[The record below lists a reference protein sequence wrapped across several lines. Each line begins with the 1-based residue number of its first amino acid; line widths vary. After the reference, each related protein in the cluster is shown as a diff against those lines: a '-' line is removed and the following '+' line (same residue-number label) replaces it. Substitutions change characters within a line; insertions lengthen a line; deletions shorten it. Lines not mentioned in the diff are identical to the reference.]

1 MKRFLPLILL
11 GLLTLTGCAGLF
23 EEEKRATTTR
33 GPTIMPRAE
42 EAKQEAIAKDQGCK
56 YLDKGIAS
64 WYGYEL
70 YGNKTANGE
79 KFQPM
84 GITAAHRTLPFGTI
98 VKVVMDNGG
107 NSDGVFVRI
116 NDRGPFKKG
125 RIIDLSKGAAE
136 KLGMR
141 DLQNVHIYQCS

>member
-1 MKRFLPLILL
+1 MILHRFLII
-11 GLLTLTGCAGLF
+11 TLTILSLSGCAGIF
-23 EEEKRATTTR
+23 EEERRPPGKA
-33 GPTIMPRAE
+33 GQVMPRIDE
-42 EAKQEAIAKDQGCK
+42 IKQEALANNQGCT
-56 YLDKGIAS
+56 YFEKGLAS

-107 NSDGVFVRI
+107 NPDGVFVRI

-136 KLGMR
+136 KLGMP
-141 DLQNVHIYQCS
+141 DLRPVHIYRCS

>member
-1 MKRFLPLILL
+1 MIRFLSTLILIV
-11 GLLTLTGCAGLF
+11 LTLTGCAGIF
-23 EEEKRATTTR
+23 EEERRGTVKRPPVTTVFDE
-33 GPTIMPRAE
+33 AE
-42 EAKQEAIAKDQGCK
+42 QERIAKKQGCK
-56 YLDKGIAS
+56 FLDEGLAS

-84 GITAAHRTLPFGTI
+84 GITAAHRTLPFGTM
-98 VKVVMDNGG
+98 VKVVRADGGG
-107 NSDGVFVRI
+107 NQDGVFVRI

-136 KLGMR
+136 KLGMP
-141 DLQNVHIYQCS
+141 DLKPVQIYTCG

>member
-1 MKRFLPLILL
+1 MAFIRLSVVLLAIFFL
-11 GLLTLTGCAGLF
+11 GACAGIF
-23 EEEKRATTTR
+23 EEERR
-33 GPTIMPRAE
+33 GSVKKSVSTEFDEAE
-42 EAKQEAIAKDQGCK
+42 QERVAKKQGCK
-56 YLDKGIAS
+56 FLDEGLAS

-84 GITAAHRTLPFGTI
+84 GITAAHRTLPFGTM
-98 VKVVMDNGG
+98 VKVVRADGGG
-107 NSDGVFVRI
+107 NQDGVFVRI

-136 KLGMR
+136 KLGMP
-141 DLQNVHIYQCS
+141 DLKPVRIYTCG